1 MITKVLTTLRTIK
14 RRSLVKHF
22 LLLAVCLPLFVFA
35 FMQWE
40 RMGVS
45 SNTDVTAKK
54 VWVRADGTLIVNQK
68 PFFPFGLYHVSWDAT
83 AKDRSR
89 HLQEIAGAGFNLIHA
104 SAPRMQDYGAFLDQA
119 KQLGIYVISE
129 HNADGL
135 IDFVKAFHNKPAV
148 LGWKLADDVDIYK
161 DGKGY
166 TPDQIMALHYRV
178 KQVDP
183 EHITYIAGAI
193 DQRIA
198 EFVNTAD
205 AISATAYPVG
215 HAEKQPI
222 SWSYH
227 MVSTVHRAADKH
239 HLIAAALQAFR
250 WPEPGAPMPT
260 PEEVRNLTYQAVLG
274 GAKGILYYTYYDEA
288 WNLRDHP
295 TLWQGLKSLVP
306 EIKAISPFLL
316 DGQFTAI
323 DTGQEQVK
331 AGIWKLK
338 NKELAI
344 VVNQSY
350 SAAQTI
356 ALHLPRNLQKGK
368 PMFQT
373 NALASPVQARRLPTS
388 LKPLEIQVY
397 SLV

>member
-1 MITKVLTTLRTIK
+1 MTSKVLKTIQSIN
-14 RRSLVKHF
+14 RRSLMKRF
-22 LLLAVCLPLFVFA
+22 LLLTACLPLFVFLFA
-35 FMQWE
+35 QWE
-40 RMGVS
+40 RIGVS
-45 SNTDVTAKK
+45 SNTDITAKK
-54 VWVRADGTLIVNQK
+54 VWVRANRTLIVDHK

-83 AKDRSR
+83 AQDRSK

-104 SAPRMQDYGAFLDQA
+104 SAPRMQNYGEFLDQA

-135 IDFVKAFHNKPAV
+135 IDFVKTFQQKPAV

-166 TPDQIMALHYRV
+166 TPDQILALHDRV

-193 DQRIA
+193 DQRIG

-215 HAEKQPI
+215 HAEQQPI

-239 HLIAAALQAFR
+239 RLITAALQAFR

-260 PEEVRNLTYQAVLG
+260 PGEVRNLTYQAILG

-306 EIKAISPFLL
+306 EIKTISPFLL

-323 DTGQEQVK
+323 ETGQEQVK

-338 NKELAI
+338 NKGLAI
-344 VVNQSY
+344 VINQSY
-350 SAAQTI
+350 SDAQPI
-356 ALHLPRNLQKGK
+356 ALQLPRDLQKGK

-373 NALASPVQARRLPTS
+373 NASASPVQLGRLPTS

-397 SLV
+397 SLT